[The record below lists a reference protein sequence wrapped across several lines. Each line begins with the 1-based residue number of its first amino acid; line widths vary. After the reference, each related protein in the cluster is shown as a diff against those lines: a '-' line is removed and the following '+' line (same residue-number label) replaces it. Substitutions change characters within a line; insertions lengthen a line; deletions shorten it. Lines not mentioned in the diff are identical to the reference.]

1 MEDNN
6 TQKNKKELIL
16 SGICPSNHVTDET
29 VCKGCYEELL
39 RQYNK
44 LKGAGDVVKSQWHT
58 W

>member
-6 TQKNKKELIL
+6 TNNNKKDMIL
-16 SGICPSNHVTDET
+16 AGICPSSHATEDT

-39 RQYNK
+39 RQFNK
-44 LKGAGDVVKSQWHT
+44 LKGAGEKTKSQWHT